1 MEQNDRLITPD
12 SRAEDYEI
20 DYTLRPRTIDEYIGQ
35 AKVKENLKIFIQA
48 AKERGEALDHALF
61 YGPPGLGKTTLAHII
76 AREMNVNI
84 KTTSGPV
91 IEHAGELSGILTN
104 LSEHDILFI
113 DEIHRLNRVVEENL
127 YPAMEDFQ
135 LDLIVGQGPNAR
147 SIKLNT
153 PRFTLVGATTR
164 VGLLTSPLRDRFG
177 IIHRLEFYTPEDLQ
191 KIVVRSAKILNIQ
204 LEPAGAYEIAR
215 RSRGTPRIA
224 NRLLRRIRDYAQ
236 VKADNI
242 ITEDIAQIGLK
253 MLEVDE
259 QGLDYMDRN
268 LLLTIIEKFDG
279 GPVGLDTLAAA
290 ISEEKDT
297 IEDVYEPFLIQC
309 GLLERT
315 PRGRKATKLAY
326 QHFGREPLPQR
337 PGMAAPPSQ
346 PGLWETSSQQNDE
359 GYAEKSEN

>member
-1 MEQNDRLITPD
+1 MESQHRLVTPD
-12 SRAEDYEI
+12 TRDEDYEI
-20 DYTLRPRTIDEYIGQ
+20 EQTLRPQKIEDYVGQ
-35 AKVKENLKIFIQA
+35 QKIKENLKIFIQA
-48 AKERGEALDHALF
+48 AKDRGEALDHALF

-91 IEHAGELSGILTN
+91 VEHAGELSGILTN
-104 LSEHDILFI
+104 LSEHDVLFI
-113 DEIHRLNRVVEENL
+113 DEIHRLNRVVEEIL

-153 PRFTLVGATTR
+153 PKFTLVGATTR

-177 IIHRLEFYTPEDLQ
+177 IIHRLEFYTPEELQ
-191 KIVVRSAKILNIQ
+191 HIVMRSAKILKIQ
-204 LEPAGAYEIAR
+204 IQSDGAYEIAR

-236 VKADNI
+236 VKADNV
-242 ITEDIAQIGLK
+242 ITLEVAKVGLI

-259 QGLDYMDRN
+259 QGLDFMDRN
-268 LLLTIIEKFDG
+268 LLLTIIEKFEG

-309 GLLERT
+309 GYLERT

-326 QHFGREPLPQR
+326 EHFGKLRH
-337 PGMAAPPSQ
+337 PGERMPVPTT
-346 PGLWETSSQQNDE
+346 PQQNLW
-359 GYAEKSEN
+359 